1 MVVSGHKVCCFAH
14 QSLCLDAG
22 RTRPQ
27 RDRGGCKD
35 QGLLN
40 HMAIGW
46 SSIFEN
52 FGLKLVSSTDKSKGA
67 YLPNEDQRV
76 ALAAAGFTP
85 GDAEAEKLIEIEVLG
100 EKDASLL
107 TSYYNSFRKGSGR
120 DPEPRMGRGIINWAE
135 PGDTLVL
142 GNIGTR
148 VYVANVD
155 KVTPEAAR
163 AAFDRRINQAFKPR
177 ARLLQLL
184 GDQLIGSSKLAVFE
198 LVKNAYDA
206 DASEVTIT
214 LGDLGT
220 ADPWIR
226 VQDNGQGMSLDT
238 IRDIWLV
245 PGDDHR
251 EKDRQQD
258 RRSPRFRRLPL
269 GEKGVGRFAVH
280 KLGGR
285 VRMITRAADSRECF
299 VSIDWSD
306 LMSSKFLEDAAVT
319 VTEREAKIFKGDETG
334 TRIRIDALN
343 QKDWSRAD
351 VRDLYR
357 QVTSIS
363 SPFSDRGDEFTID
376 FRVPGFQ
383 AWISELPDASELLQ
397 RAPWK
402 FRFNFD
408 GDALT
413 YDYHFRGVP
422 GVPLE
427 PRRVKLTEPL
437 QVLAEREPDDL
448 DAATG
453 PRPKR
458 SVSLLADESTVHG
471 IGPIKGTFYVFDRDR
486 EIMSRYAQSRLID
499 RFLDQNGGIRV
510 YRDDIRI
517 YNYGEPGDDWLG
529 LDLRRVNSPS
539 RSLSRNI
546 VIGLVDLDLEQ
557 STGLREK
564 TNREGFVENGPYRR
578 LKQVILGAISVFE
591 TERRLD
597 KQKLRSLTGKA
608 PSVDREVT
616 GPIRDVRRVAR
627 SKGFLADIEPSLK
640 RVEQEF
646 RQLRD
651 DFLRA
656 GISQVGLAVVFHE
669 VERGIGALATA
680 LSGGADMADLRKQVG
695 QLQGV
700 LETST
705 QLLRKGDKKAYS
717 LRQLVQR
724 TRDITAVRFR
734 VHNVKLVCP
743 ALEDGADDAS
753 PVFAFG
759 LALGAATNLIDNAI
773 HWLKVSIPDD
783 SPPGS
788 RKIFMNV
795 IAGEGG
801 RPVLVIADNGPGF
814 RDPPEQVVEP
824 FFSRRPDGMGLGLY
838 YANLAMNLN
847 DGELLFP
854 SMDDYDIPEEFSGAV
869 VALAFRGGD

>member
-1 MVVSGHKVCCFAH
+1 
-14 QSLCLDAG
+14 
-22 RTRPQ
+22 
-27 RDRGGCKD
+27 
-35 QGLLN
+35 
-40 HMAIGW
+40 MAIKW

-52 FGLKLVSSTDKSKGA
+52 FGLKVVSATDKVKGA
-67 YLPNEDQRV
+67 YVPNEDQRA
-76 ALAAAGFTP
+76 ALAAAGFLP
-85 GDAEAEKLIEIEVLG
+85 SDAEAENLIELEVIG
-100 EKDASLL
+100 ESRSPLL
-107 TSYYNSFRKGSGR
+107 TSYYNSFRRGSGR
-120 DPEPRMGRGIINWAE
+120 TPEARMGRGIIKWANT
-135 PGDTLVL
+135 GDNLIL
-142 GNIGTR
+142 GNIGSR
-148 VYVANVD
+148 VYVANVG
-155 KVTPEAAR
+155 KVSPDVAK
-163 AAFDRRINQAFKPR
+163 AAFDRRISQAFKPR
-177 ARLLQLL
+177 ARILQLL

-206 DASEVTIT
+206 DANKVTIT
-214 LGDLGT
+214 LGDLHT
-220 ADPWIR
+220 AEPWITVR
-226 VQDNGQGMSLDT
+226 DNGRGMSLET
-238 IRDIWLV
+238 IRDVWLV

-258 RRSPRFRRLPL
+258 RRSPRYHRLPL

-285 VRMITRAADSRECF
+285 VRMTTRAPDCRECF

-306 LMSSKFLEDAAVT
+306 LMSNKFLEDAAVT
-319 VTEREAKIFKGDETG
+319 VRERDAKVFTGDKTG
-334 TRIRIDALN
+334 TDIRIEALN
-343 QKDWSRAD
+343 QKEWSRAE

-363 SPFSDRGDEFTID
+363 SPFAEKGDD
-376 FRVPGFQ
+376 FSIRFKVPGLQ
-383 AWISELPDASELLQ
+383 TWISELPDASELLQ

-402 FRFNFD
+402 FKFTFD
-408 GDALT
+408 GKALNYKYEFFT
-413 YDYHFRGVP
+413 VP
-422 GVPLE
+422 GV
-427 PRRVKLTEPL
+427 RVDARTVERKEPL

-448 DAATG
+448 DVATG
-453 PRPKR
+453 PKPKR
-458 SVSLLADESTVHG
+458 STSILADESTIRG
-471 IGPIKGTFYVFDRDR
+471 IGPITGTFYVFDRDR
-486 EIMSRYAQSRLID
+486 EILSRYAQSRLIE

-546 VIGLVDLDLEQ
+546 VIGLVDINLKQ

-564 TNREGFVENGPYRR
+564 TNREGFVENAPYRR
-578 LKQVILGAISVFE
+578 LRQVILGAMSVFE

-597 KQKLRSLTGKA
+597 KQKIRALTGKA

-616 GPIRDVRRVAR
+616 GPINDVRRVAR
-627 SKGFLADIEPSLK
+627 SKGFLNDIDPSLR

-646 RQLRD
+646 RQLRE

-680 LSGGADMADLRKQVG
+680 LAGGADRVDLTRQVG

-717 LRQLVQR
+717 LRLLARRV
-724 TRDITAVRFR
+724 RDITAVRFR
-734 VHNVKLVCP
+734 VHHVQLVCP
-743 ALEDGADDAS
+743 ALEDGAEDAT

-759 LALGAATNLIDNAI
+759 LALGAATNIIDNAI
-773 HWLKVSIPDD
+773 HWLKVGVPDD
-783 SPPGS
+783 SKAGS
-788 RKIFMNV
+788 RRRIFMNV
-795 IAGEGG
+795 VPSDKG
-801 RPVLVIADNGPGF
+801 RSVLVIADNGPGF
-814 RDPPEQVVEP
+814 RDSPEQVVEP

-847 DGELLFP
+847 DGTLLFP
-854 SMDDYDIPEEFSGAV
+854 SMDDYDVPEEFNGAV
-869 VALAFRGGD
+869 VALAFKGENK